1 MKTNGAVY
9 NANCNGHLDFRGM
22 QVFCGVLQKK
32 CCSDHPLVQF
42 SSTKVILDSILLNFA
57 FIFNS
62 NSQNKISILFLF
74 YFCKIHVGIVVNQ
87 LIKKV

>member
-62 NSQNKISILFLF
+62 NKTRSQF
-74 YFCKIHVGIVVNQ
+74 YFYFISAKFMSA
-87 LIKKV
+87 LS